1 MMKKVN
7 ERPSERS
14 IYIWNITGS
23 IANALL
29 SVVALMIVTR
39 ILDDR
44 QADIFSIAWTISQ
57 LMATVGTFQIRMYQA
72 TDVTGVF
79 RFRQYLI
86 YRMITI
92 GIMMIS
98 SYAYVMIRGYS
109 GEKAVVVLLMCIF
122 RAVDSLADV
131 YEGWFQ
137 QKERLDLSGKALTYR
152 IVVAVLGFGVVL
164 FTTRNL
170 ILSGAV
176 LVVVY
181 VVCFFVYDIRYHY
194 GVEAFRETAKKD
206 KAGLSWVVKMT
217 IEGFPLFINAFLM
230 MSIMNAPKMVL
241 DVAIEQG
248 SLAQGLQTVF
258 NIIFMPASFLNL
270 AYIVFRPLITK
281 MAIVWNI
288 GKAKEFL
295 KILMKIMIS
304 LFGIG
309 ILLLIG
315 SALLGIPILSIVYAV
330 DLKDY
335 KMELLIIIVGGCM
348 YTFAAVLDNALVVI
362 RKQYILILAYVF
374 TYIYIKFAA
383 EMMTGRWG
391 ILGASLSYASAMAV
405 FLIITAVMFAFHFY
419 KASKKLK
426 VLGEEESGK
435 AL

>member
-1 MMKKVN
+1 MKKVN

-194 GVEAFRETAKKD
+194 GVEAFRETAQKD

-348 YTFAAVLDNALVVI
+348 YTFAAVLDNAMVVI

>member
-1 MMKKVN
+1 
-7 ERPSERS
+7 
-14 IYIWNITGS
+14 
-23 IANALL
+23 
-29 SVVALMIVTR
+29 
-39 ILDDR
+39 
-44 QADIFSIAWTISQ
+44 
-57 LMATVGTFQIRMYQA
+57 
-72 TDVTGVF
+72 
-79 RFRQYLI
+79 
-86 YRMITI
+86 
-92 GIMMIS
+92 
-98 SYAYVMIRGYS
+98 
-109 GEKAVVVLLMCIF
+109 
-122 RAVDSLADV
+122 
-131 YEGWFQ
+131 
-137 QKERLDLSGKALTYR
+137 
-152 IVVAVLGFGVVL
+152 
-164 FTTRNL
+164 
-170 ILSGAV
+170 
-176 LVVVY
+176 
-181 VVCFFVYDIRYHY
+181 
-194 GVEAFRETAKKD
+194 
-206 KAGLSWVVKMT
+206 
-217 IEGFPLFINAFLM
+217 
-230 MSIMNAPKMVL
+230 MNAPKMVL

-348 YTFAAVLDNALVVI
+348 YTFAAVLDNAMVVI

>member
-1 MMKKVN
+1 MKKVN

-86 YRMITI
+86 YRVITI

-109 GEKAVVVLLMCIF
+109 GEKAVVVLLMCVF

-152 IVVAVLGFGVVL
+152 IVVAVFGFGVVL
-164 FTTRNL
+164 FATKNL
-170 ILSGAV
+170 ILSGVV
-176 LVVVY
+176 LVLVY
-181 VVCFFVYDIRYHY
+181 VICFFIYDIRYHY

-281 MAIVWNI
+281 MAIVWNM
-288 GKAKEFL
+288 GKTKEFL
-295 KILMKIMIS
+295 KILMKILVS

-315 SALLGIPILSIVYAV
+315 SALLGIPVLSIVYAV
-330 DLKDY
+330 DLADY
-335 KMELLIIIVGGCM
+335 KLELLVIIIGGCM

-362 RKQYILILAYVF
+362 RKQYILILAYAL

-383 EMMTGRWG
+383 EVMTGLWG
-391 ILGASLSYASAMAV
+391 ILGAAMSYASAMVV
-405 FLIITAVMFAFHFY
+405 FLIITAVMFAAGFRIE
-419 KASKKLK
+419 KRKID
-426 VLGEEESGK
+426 
-435 AL
+435 

>member
-1 MMKKVN
+1 MKKVN

-315 SALLGIPILSIVYAV
+315 SVLLGIPILSIVYAV

>member
-1 MMKKVN
+1 MKKVN

-194 GVEAFRETAKKD
+194 GVEAFRETAQKD

-348 YTFAAVLDNALVVI
+348 YTFAAVLDNAMVVI
-362 RKQYILILAYVF
+362 QKQYILILAYVF

>member
-1 MMKKVN
+1 MKKVN

-79 RFRQYLI
+79 RFRQNLI

-194 GVEAFRETAKKD
+194 GVEAFRETAQKD
-206 KAGLSWVVKMT
+206 KADLSWVVKMT

-348 YTFAAVLDNALVVI
+348 YTFAAVLDNAMVVI

>member
-1 MMKKVN
+1 MKKV
-7 ERPSERS
+7 
-14 IYIWNITGS
+14 YIWNITGS

-194 GVEAFRETAKKD
+194 GVEAFRETAQKD

-295 KILMKIMIS
+295 KILIKIMIS

-348 YTFAAVLDNALVVI
+348 YTFAAVLDNAMVVI

>member
-1 MMKKVN
+1 MKKIN

-86 YRMITI
+86 YRLITI
-92 GIMMIS
+92 GIMMVS
-98 SYAYVMIRGYS
+98 SYVYVVIRGYS
-109 GEKAVVVLLMCIF
+109 GEKAVVVLLMCVF

-152 IVVAVLGFGVVL
+152 IVAAVLGFGIVL
-164 FTTRNL
+164 FATRNL
-170 ILSGAV
+170 ILSGVV

-181 VVCFFVYDIRYHY
+181 VVCFFIYDIRYHY
-194 GVEAFRETAKKD
+194 GVEAFRESERKGKD
-206 KAGLSWVVKMT
+206 GVTWIAKMT

-281 MAIVWNI
+281 MAIVWNM

-295 KILMKIMIS
+295 KILMKIMVS

-315 SALLGIPILSIVYAV
+315 SALLGIPVLSIVYAV
-330 DLKDY
+330 DLADY
-335 KMELLIIIVGGCM
+335 KLELLVIIIGGCM

-362 RKQYILILAYVF
+362 RKQYILILAYAL

-383 EMMTGRWG
+383 EVMTEHWG
-391 ILGASLSYASAMAV
+391 IMGASLSYASAMVV
-405 FLIITAVMFAFHFY
+405 FLIITAVMFAVGFRIE
-419 KASKKLK
+419 KRKID
-426 VLGEEESGK
+426 
-435 AL
+435 

>member
-1 MMKKVN
+1 MKKVN

-92 GIMMIS
+92 GIMMIN

-152 IVVAVLGFGVVL
+152 IVVAVLGFGVIL

>member
-1 MMKKVN
+1 MKKVN

-137 QKERLDLSGKALTYR
+137 QKERLDLSGKELTYR

-194 GVEAFRETAKKD
+194 GVEAFRETAQKD

-348 YTFAAVLDNALVVI
+348 YTFAAVLDNAMVVI

>member
-1 MMKKVN
+1 MKKVN

-86 YRMITI
+86 YRVITI

-109 GEKAVVVLLMCIF
+109 GEKAVVVLLMCVF

-152 IVVAVLGFGVVL
+152 IVVAVFGFGVVL
-164 FTTRNL
+164 FATKNL

-176 LVVVY
+176 LVLVY
-181 VVCFFVYDIRYHY
+181 VICFFIYDIRYHY

-281 MAIVWNI
+281 MAIVWNM
-288 GKAKEFL
+288 GKTKEFL
-295 KILMKIMIS
+295 KILMKILVS

-315 SALLGIPILSIVYAV
+315 SALLGIPVLSIVYAV
-330 DLKDY
+330 DLADY
-335 KMELLIIIVGGCM
+335 KLELLVIIIGGCM

-362 RKQYILILAYVF
+362 RKQYILILAYAL

-383 EMMTGRWG
+383 EVMTGLWG
-391 ILGASLSYASAMAV
+391 ILGAAMSYASAMVV
-405 FLIITAVMFAFHFY
+405 FLIITAVMFAAGFRIE
-419 KASKKLK
+419 KRKID
-426 VLGEEESGK
+426 
-435 AL
+435 

>member
-1 MMKKVN
+1 MKKVN

-72 TDVTGVF
+72 TVVTGVF

-194 GVEAFRETAKKD
+194 GVEAFRETAQKD

-348 YTFAAVLDNALVVI
+348 YTFAAVLDNAMVVI

>member
-1 MMKKVN
+1 MKKVN

-122 RAVDSLADV
+122 RAVDSLSDV

-194 GVEAFRETAKKD
+194 GVEAFRETAQKD

-348 YTFAAVLDNALVVI
+348 YTFAAVLDNAMVVI

>member
-194 GVEAFRETAKKD
+194 GVEAFRETAQKD

-288 GKAKEFL
+288 GKAKGFL

-348 YTFAAVLDNALVVI
+348 YTFAAVLDNAMVVI

>member
-1 MMKKVN
+1 MKKVD

-86 YRMITI
+86 YRLITI
-92 GIMMIS
+92 GIMMVS
-98 SYAYVMIRGYS
+98 SYVYVVIRGYS
-109 GEKAVVVLLMCIF
+109 GEKAVVVLLMCVF

-152 IVVAVLGFGVVL
+152 IVAAVLGFGIVL
-164 FTTRNL
+164 FATRNL
-170 ILSGAV
+170 ILSGIV

-181 VVCFFVYDIRYHY
+181 VACFFIYDIRYHY
-194 GVEAFRETAKKD
+194 GVEAFRESERKGKD
-206 KAGLSWVVKMT
+206 GVTWIAKMT

-281 MAIVWNI
+281 MAIVWNM
-288 GKAKEFL
+288 GKAREFL
-295 KILMKIMIS
+295 KILMKIMVS

-315 SALLGIPILSIVYAV
+315 SALLGIPVLSIVYAV
-330 DLKDY
+330 DLSNY

-362 RKQYILILAYVF
+362 RKQYILILAYAL

-383 EMMTGRWG
+383 EVMTERWG
-391 ILGASLSYASAMAV
+391 IRGASLSYASAMVV

-419 KASKKLK
+419 KEDKKLK
-426 VLGEEESGK
+426 RLGEEESDK

>member
-1 MMKKVN
+1 MKKVN

-86 YRMITI
+86 YRLITI
-92 GIMMIS
+92 GIMMVS
-98 SYAYVMIRGYS
+98 SYVYVVIRGYS
-109 GEKAVVVLLMCIF
+109 GEKAVVVLLMCVF

-152 IVVAVLGFGVVL
+152 IVAAVLGFGIVL
-164 FTTRNL
+164 FATRNL
-170 ILSGAV
+170 ILSGVV

-181 VVCFFVYDIRYHY
+181 VVCFLIYDIRYHY
-194 GVEAFRETAKKD
+194 GVKAFRESEKKGKD
-206 KAGLSWVVKMT
+206 GVTWIAKMT

-281 MAIVWNI
+281 MAIVWNM

-295 KILMKIMIS
+295 KILMKIMVS

-315 SALLGIPILSIVYAV
+315 SALLGIPVLSIVYAV
-330 DLKDY
+330 DLSNY

-362 RKQYILILAYVF
+362 RKQYILILAYAL

-383 EMMTGRWG
+383 EVMTVRWG

-405 FLIITAVMFAFHFY
+405 FLIITAVMFAFHSY
-419 KASKKLK
+419 RASKKLK
-426 VLGEEESGK
+426 VLGEKESGK

>member
-1 MMKKVN
+1 MKKVN

-29 SVVALMIVTR
+29 SVVVLMIVTR

-194 GVEAFRETAKKD
+194 GVEAFRETAQKD

-348 YTFAAVLDNALVVI
+348 YTFAAVLDNAMVVI

>member
-1 MMKKVN
+1 MKKVN

-194 GVEAFRETAKKD
+194 GVEAFRETAQKD

-348 YTFAAVLDNALVVI
+348 YTLAAVLDNAMVVI

>member
-194 GVEAFRETAKKD
+194 GVEAFRETAQKD

-348 YTFAAVLDNALVVI
+348 YTFAAVLDNAMVVI

>member
-1 MMKKVN
+1 MKKVN

-194 GVEAFRETAKKD
+194 GVEAFRETAQKD

-315 SALLGIPILSIVYAV
+315 SALLGIPILSIVYAM

-348 YTFAAVLDNALVVI
+348 YTFAAVLDNAMVVI

>member
-1 MMKKVN
+1 MKKVN

-315 SALLGIPILSIVYAV
+315 SALLRIPILSIVYAV

>member
-1 MMKKVN
+1 MMCV
-7 ERPSERS
+7 
-14 IYIWNITGS
+14 
-23 IANALL
+23 
-29 SVVALMIVTR
+29 
-39 ILDDR
+39 
-44 QADIFSIAWTISQ
+44 
-57 LMATVGTFQIRMYQA
+57 
-72 TDVTGVF
+72 
-79 RFRQYLI
+79 
-86 YRMITI
+86 
-92 GIMMIS
+92 
-98 SYAYVMIRGYS
+98 
-109 GEKAVVVLLMCIF
+109 F

-152 IVVAVLGFGVVL
+152 IVAAVLGFGIVL
-164 FTTRNL
+164 FATRNL
-170 ILSGAV
+170 ILSGVV

-181 VVCFFVYDIRYHY
+181 VVCFFIYDIRYHY
-194 GVEAFRETAKKD
+194 GVEAFRESERKGKD
-206 KAGLSWVVKMT
+206 GVTWIAKMT

-281 MAIVWNI
+281 MAIVWNM

-295 KILMKIMIS
+295 KILMKIMVS

-315 SALLGIPILSIVYAV
+315 SALLGIPVLSIVYAV
-330 DLKDY
+330 DLADY
-335 KMELLIIIVGGCM
+335 KLELLVIIIGGCM

-362 RKQYILILAYVF
+362 RKQYILILAYAL

-383 EMMTGRWG
+383 EVMTEHWG
-391 ILGASLSYASAMAV
+391 IRGASLSYASAMVV
-405 FLIITAVMFAFHFY
+405 FLIITAVSLHFIFIEQV
-419 KASKKLK
+419 KS
-426 VLGEEESGK
+426 
-435 AL
+435 

>member
-1 MMKKVN
+1 MKKVN

-206 KAGLSWVVKMT
+206 KAGLSWGVKMT

>member
-1 MMKKVN
+1 MKKVN

-98 SYAYVMIRGYS
+98 SCAYVMIRGYS

-194 GVEAFRETAKKD
+194 GVEAFRETAQKD

-348 YTFAAVLDNALVVI
+348 YTFAAVLDNAMVVI

>member
-1 MMKKVN
+1 MKKVN

-194 GVEAFRETAKKD
+194 GVEAFRETAQKD

-348 YTFAAVLDNALVVI
+348 YTFAAVLDNSMVVI

>member
-1 MMKKVN
+1 MKKVN

-152 IVVAVLGFGVVL
+152 IVVAVLGFGVIL

-281 MAIVWNI
+281 MAIVWNT